1 MRPDVAIRIF
11 LEIQIEL
18 KLTMYSNNSFIYA
31 GKLVLQYVWWR
42 IVNFLIFGSP
52 YEHKSRNFSCDHFTT
67 FRPLENLCLERNI
80 IMVKTIMT
88 NMKGV
93 GLIKFLGSNENM
105 STNIYWEKND
115 GNVSVKSYV
124 AITKSTGK
132 LNIHVLS
139 TI

>member
-1 MRPDVAIRIF
+1 
-11 LEIQIEL
+11 
-18 KLTMYSNNSFIYA
+18 
-31 GKLVLQYVWWR
+31 
-42 IVNFLIFGSP
+42 
-52 YEHKSRNFSCDHFTT
+52 
-67 FRPLENLCLERNI
+67 
-80 IMVKTIMT
+80 MT